1 MSKGNRFAGF
11 TGQSVEPEYPAPATA
26 EPEPPPPL
34 PIAAPKRA
42 SRAAAAAAAAV
53 ATAGKVSFSSYVAF
67 DDHERFARLV
77 ESSGKSRVR
86 LLSEALTLLFK
97 HYKC

>member
-11 TGQSVEPEYPAPATA
+11 TGQSVEPEYPAPAA
-26 EPEPPPPL
+26 VVPEPEPPPP
-34 PIAAPKRA
+34 IAAPRRA
-42 SRAAAAAAAAV
+42 SRAAAAV
-53 ATAGKVSFSSYVAF
+53 ATASKVSFSSYVTF

-86 LLSEALTLLFK
+86 LLSEALALLFK
-97 HYKC
+97 HYRC